1 MKSLEIDVRGRSCPE
16 PVFLTM
22 EAIKKGEETFVVL
35 ADNKVAVENIKR
47 CSNSKGFNVEVIEE
61 GEEYR
66 LKLKRK

>member
-16 PVFLTM
+16 PVLLTM
-22 EAIKKGEETFVVL
+22 EAIKKGEEAFVVL

-47 CSNSKGFNVEVIEE
+47 CSSNKGFNVEVIEE

-66 LKLKRK
+66 LKLNRK

>member
-16 PVFLTM
+16 PVLLTM
-22 EAIKKGEETFVVL
+22 EAIKKGEESFVVL

-47 CSNSKGFNVEVIEE
+47 CSSSKGFNVEVIEE